1 MAIFGL
7 IFLFVMLVLIG
18 VGIAAGFVTFD
29 TLPHAFFDAMTVMV
43 AASLL
48 LAIAAAARTI
58 WLCARPTGATKPGV
72 GHSSVSSS
80 WADSLLLL
88 AVAISWYNLGGGW
101 VVHLVCYPIYVDMSA
116 HGPQAFH
123 AYSHGYLSRF
133 PMAWGLPIGAMCLSW
148 ATLLWVPLR
157 NVPRRLVWVIVGLCL
172 AFAVVTP
179 PAAIAQGHMFSEGFS
194 QDQYARLM
202 LWEDFRTAIFTLI
215 GVLALVVMRRRLMST
230 ESRSA

>member
-1 MAIFGL
+1 
-7 IFLFVMLVLIG
+7 MLG
-18 VGIAAGFVTFD
+18 TYRPFD
-29 TLPHAFFDAMTVMV
+29 TLPHAFFDAMTLMV
-43 AASLL
+43 TASLL

-58 WLCARPTGATKPGV
+58 WLRARPTGTTKPGV
-72 GHSSVSSS
+72 GQSPVSSS

-101 VVHLVCYPIYVDMSA
+101 FGHLVCYPIYRDMSEY
-116 HGPQAFH
+116 GPQAFH
-123 AYSHGYLSRF
+123 AYSHGYLSRWPIAF
-133 PMAWGLPIGAMCLSW
+133 GLPIGAMCLSW

-202 LWEDFRTAIFTLI
+202 LWSSFRTAIFTLI
-215 GVLALVVMRRRLMST
+215 GVLALVVMRWRLMST
-230 ESRSA
+230 ESRSAQPIAGANRWPSRCPLLIL

>member
-1 MAIFGL
+1 
-7 IFLFVMLVLIG
+7 
-18 VGIAAGFVTFD
+18 
-29 TLPHAFFDAMTVMV
+29 
-43 AASLL
+43 
-48 LAIAAAARTI
+48 
-58 WLCARPTGATKPGV
+58 
-72 GHSSVSSS
+72 
-80 WADSLLLL
+80 
-88 AVAISWYNLGGGW
+88 
-101 VVHLVCYPIYVDMSA
+101 
-116 HGPQAFH
+116 
-123 AYSHGYLSRF
+123 
-133 PMAWGLPIGAMCLSW
+133 MCLSW

>member
-18 VGIAAGFVTFD
+18 VGIAAGLVTFD

-58 WLCARPTGATKPGV
+58 WLRARPTGATKPGV
-72 GHSSVSSS
+72 GQSPVSSS

-101 VVHLVCYPIYVDMSA
+101 
-116 HGPQAFH
+116 
-123 AYSHGYLSRF
+123 
-133 PMAWGLPIGAMCLSW
+133 
-148 ATLLWVPLR
+148 
-157 NVPRRLVWVIVGLCL
+157 
-172 AFAVVTP
+172 
-179 PAAIAQGHMFSEGFS
+179 
-194 QDQYARLM
+194 
-202 LWEDFRTAIFTLI
+202 
-215 GVLALVVMRRRLMST
+215 
-230 ESRSA
+230 

>member
-1 MAIFGL
+1 MAVFGL

-18 VGIAAGFVTFD
+18 VGIAADLVTFD
-29 TLPHAFFDAMTVMV
+29 TLPHACFDAMVLMV

-48 LAIAAAARTI
+48 LAIAAVARTI
-58 WLCARPTGATKPGV
+58 WLRARPAGATKPGV
-72 GHSSVSSS
+72 GQSPVSSR
-80 WADSLLLL
+80 WADSLLLV
-88 AVAISWYNLGGGW
+88 AVAMSWYTVSAGW
-101 VVHLVCYPIYVDMSA
+101 SAQLICYPVYVDMSA

-123 AYSHGYLSRF
+123 AYSHGYLSRWAT
-133 PMAWGLPIGAMCLSW
+133 AWAVPAGAMCLSW

-157 NVPRRLVWVIVGLCL
+157 NVPRGLVWIIVGLCL

-179 PAAIAQGHMFSEGFS
+179 FAAMAQGHMFSEGFS

-215 GVLALVVMRRRLMST
+215 GVLALVVMRRRLMSP
-230 ESRSA
+230 ESRNA